1 MLKRILNSIVPG
13 QSEKAPNIGTMSDIR
28 SFERDGVRV
37 RIFRHVSKNGHF
49 EYWFVIEQ
57 SIDKWKY
64 WFRLAALPDGQMQT
78 IIDLLQKSLD
88 SLDRGWRQLRT
99 ITLQGTSYFVDERLM
114 QLRNVSDP
122 NDIIELRVME

>member
-1 MLKRILNSIVPG
+1 MLKRILNSVVPG
-13 QSEKAPNIGTMSDIR
+13 RIEKTPNFGTMSDIR

-37 RIFRHVSKNGHF
+37 QVFRHVSKNGHF

-57 SIDKWKY
+57 SLDKWKY

-122 NDIIELRVME
+122 NDIIELHV